1 LPVFSVR
8 LYRENIKNS
17 QMQQIHDSSS
27 KLNRP
32 AISSIRGRFSNFD
45 ALAMAAGGWGLDW
58 IQLDRGPLRARFEQ
72 TQATSTL
79 ASRFEFNR
87 KFHQK
92 GTVPPGMRTYGVIAP
107 ASPQIEWRGIE
118 GSQHHVVAF
127 PTNDEFEFLSHPGFG
142 GDTLSLPEERLFQ
155 VAHCLDLIDPVEGL
169 PSGQAL
175 IESDPIRIEVFRRRL
190 DGFHILAEISARQMV
205 DESVVADAEFG
216 VIAALVEML
225 SAGRRI
231 ENSRPGLS
239 SRSRAFCIALDYI
252 EDHAS
257 KPPSVEEICHASG
270 VSWRTLNYA
279 FREQFDL
286 TPKQYLQ
293 AVRLQRVRRDLLGK
307 SSESSI
313 SDIAANW
320 GFWHMGQFA
329 ADYRRQFGE
338 LPSET
343 VRGF

>member
-1 LPVFSVR
+1 
-8 LYRENIKNS
+8 
-17 QMQQIHDSSS
+17 MQQIHEPPS
-27 KLNRP
+27 KKNRP
-32 AISSIRGRFSNFD
+32 AISSIRGRFSDFEV
-45 ALAMAAGGWGLDW
+45 LAMEAGAWGLDW
-58 IQLDRGPLRARFEQ
+58 IQLDRGPLEARFEQ
-72 TQATSTL
+72 TQATSIL

-92 GTVPPGMRTYGVIAP
+92 GTVPSGMRTYGMIAP
-107 ASPQIEWRGIE
+107 ASSRVEWRGIE
-118 GSQHHVVAF
+118 GSQHHMVVF
-127 PTNDEFEFLSHPGFG
+127 PTNDEFEFLSHPGFS

-155 VAHCLDLIDPVEGL
+155 MAYCLDLLDPVEGL

-190 DGFHILAEISARQMV
+190 DNLHLLAEISARQTV
-205 DESVVADAEFG
+205 DESVVADAEFE
-216 VIAALVEML
+216 VVAALVETL
-225 SAGRRI
+225 SACRGD
-231 ENSRPGLS
+231 NDGRPGLC

-252 EDHAS
+252 EGHAS
-257 KPPSVEEICHASG
+257 KPPSIEEICRASG
-270 VSWRTLNYA
+270 VSWRTLDYA
-279 FREQFDL
+279 FRERFDL

-293 AVRLQRVRRDLLGK
+293 AIRLQRVRRDFLRK
-307 SSESSI
+307 YPHSSI
-313 SDIAANW
+313 SDIAATW

>member
-1 LPVFSVR
+1 MPVFSVR
-8 LYRENIKNS
+8 LDRESIKNS
-17 QMQQIHDSSS
+17 QMQQIRESTA
-27 KLNRP
+27 KPNRP
-32 AISSIRGRFSNFD
+32 VISSIQGRFSNFD
-45 ALAMAAGGWGLDW
+45 ALATAARGWGLDW

-72 TQATSTL
+72 TKATSTL
-79 ASRFEFNR
+79 ASRFEFSR

-92 GTVPPGMRTYGVIAP
+92 GTVPSEMRTFGVIAP

-118 GSQHHVVAF
+118 GLQHHVVAF

-190 DGFHILAEISARQMV
+190 DDFHILAETSARQMV

-225 SAGRRI
+225 SAGRGV
-231 ENSRPGLS
+231 ENGRPEMC
-239 SRSRAFCIALDYI
+239 SRSRAFCLALDYI
-252 EDHAS
+252 EGHAS
-257 KPPSVEEICHASG
+257 KPPSIEQICHVSG
-270 VSWRTLNYA
+270 VSWRTLNYT
-279 FREQFDL
+279 FRERFGL

-293 AVRLQRVRRDLLGK
+293 AVRLKGVRRDLLRRGP
-307 SSESSI
+307 ESAI
-313 SDIAANW
+313 SDVAADW

-343 VRGF
+343 VGIR